1 MGQVRYHALPDGQFL
16 AFVNTIYEQCK
27 EHSAS
32 WGLDGARLASLYALI
47 ADASKA
53 YQANSDRA
61 TRNHVTSVG
70 KKRAFADLKGF
81 LSIFINYLEGQ
92 ETVPDAAL
100 ALMSLRP
107 RVRPGRRPLPVPTE
121 APLVSTAYR
130 KDELVV
136 YVARSEHGQPTQ
148 GVQLKP
154 YHGFKLHWKFEEEV
168 EWRLELSTRLRLT
181 LYFNMKD
188 EGRRIVLTAAWMNP
202 RLQEGP
208 WSDPITKVIG

>member
-1 MGQVRYHALPDGQFL
+1 MSHVHYHTLPDGQFL
-16 AFVNTIYEQCK
+16 AFVSTVYEQCK
-27 EHSAS
+27 EHAAS
-32 WGLDGARLASLYALI
+32 WGLDEARLASLNALI
-47 ADASKA
+47 EGASKA

-70 KKRAFADLKGF
+70 KKTAFTELKNF
-81 LSIFINYLEGQ
+81 LSLFINYLEGH
-92 ETVPDAAL
+92 ESVPDAAL
-100 ALMSLRP
+100 ALMNLRP
-107 RVRPGRRPLPVPTE
+107 RLRPGRQPLPTPTE
-121 APLVSTAYR
+121 APLVSTLYR

-136 YVARSEHGQPTQ
+136 YVTRSGYGQPTQ

-154 YHGFKLHWKFEEEV
+154 YHGFKLRWKFEEETA
-168 EWRLELSTRLRLT
+168 WRLELSTRLRHI
-181 LYFNMKD
+181 LYFEMKD